1 MFSVLDLGVAIIG
14 LIMIVIGIVVFL
26 ALLVTGRLSM
36 KRMRKLAD
44 WIWPV

>member
-1 MFSVLDLGVAIIG
+1 MFSILDLGMAIVG
-14 LIMIVIGIVVFL
+14 LIMMGIGLAVF
-26 ALLVTGRLSM
+26 AVLLLTGRLSM